1 MGFGYL
7 LLGYLVTY
15 VIYIT
20 ASSVGV
26 GSLALLAG
34 SALMFWALSCLRRFN
49 TAFDA
54 AKWLTLPIFVLGFC
68 RLWQDAAGA
77 WFSWEGTAANVL
89 TAVVTWASFATTLL
103 FHFAMLYAIRVLALE
118 VGLNKL
124 SSHAMYNTLAVG
136 IWGALFLLCNMPTI
150 GETLLPYL
158 SISMGLFNLV
168 YLISNIALLL
178 RCAKNICAEGDEEVA
193 PKRSRFEWVNR
204 LSDSYNQTMDKLKEN
219 SRADGDA
226 FWHNHMKKSGNSSAA
241 NTAGSTKKK
250 HKKKK
255 KK

>member
-34 SALMFWALSCLRRFN
+34 SALMFWAFCSLRRFN
-49 TAFDA
+49 TSFDA
-54 AKWLTLPIFVLGFC
+54 AKWLTLPIFALGLC
-68 RLWQDAAGA
+68 RLWQDVAGA
-77 WFSWEGTAANVL
+77 WFSWEGAVADVMT
-89 TAVVTWASFATTLL
+89 TVVTWTSYATTLL

-193 PKRSRFEWVNR
+193 PKPSRFAWINR

-219 SRADGDA
+219 SRADGNA
-226 FWHNHMKKSGNSSAA
+226 FWHNHMEKKPQN
-241 NTAGSTKKK
+241 NYTNKK

>member
-20 ASSVGV
+20 ASSVGF

-34 SALMFWALSCLRRFN
+34 SALMFWALCSLRRFSV
-49 TAFDA
+49 AFEP
-54 AKWLTLPIFVLGFC
+54 AKWLTLPIFVLGLC
-68 RLWQDAAGA
+68 RLWQDIAKA
-77 WFSWEGTAANVL
+77 WFVWEGTAAEVL
-89 TAVVTWASFATTLL
+89 LTVVTWTSFVTTLL
-103 FHFAMLYAIRVLALE
+103 FHFAMLYAIRVLSLE

-136 IWGALFLLCNMPTI
+136 IWGALFLLCNMPAI
-150 GETLLPYL
+150 GEKVLPYL

-168 YLISNIALLL
+168 YLISNAVLLL

-193 PKRSRFEWVNR
+193 PKPSRFEWINR
-204 LSDSYNQTMDKLKEN
+204 IGASYEQTMNKLKEN

-226 FWHNHMKKSGNSSAA
+226 FWHKHMEKKPQNN
-241 NTAGSTKKK
+241 NTNKK

>member
-7 LLGYLVTY
+7 LLVYIVTY

-20 ASSVGV
+20 ASSVGI
-26 GSLALLAG
+26 GSLALLVG
-34 SALMFWALSCLRRFN
+34 SALMFWAFCSLRNFN

-54 AKWLTLPIFVLGFC
+54 AKWLTIPIFVLGLF
-68 RLWQDAAGA
+68 RLWQDVAGA
-77 WFSWEGTAANVL
+77 WLSWEGTGANVL
-89 TAVVTWASFATTLL
+89 ATIVTWTSFATTLV

-118 VGLNKL
+118 VGVNKL

-136 IWGALFLLCNMPTI
+136 IWGALFLLCNMPTV

-158 SISMGLFNLV
+158 SMSMGLFNLV
-168 YLISNIALLL
+168 YLISNVVLLL
-178 RCAKNICAEGDEEVA
+178 RCAKNICAEGDEEVP
-193 PKRSRFEWVNR
+193 PKPSRFEWINR
-204 LSDSYNQTMDKLKEN
+204 IGDSYNQTMEKLKEN

-226 FWHNHMKKSGNSSAA
+226 FWHNHMKTSSNSSLT
-241 NTAGSTKKK
+241 NTASSTKKK

>member
-20 ASSVGV
+20 ASSVGF
-26 GSLALLAG
+26 GSLAILAG
-34 SALMFWALSCLRRFN
+34 SALMFWGIRNLCRFN
-49 TAFDA
+49 TSFVS
-54 AKWLTLPIFVLGFC
+54 AKWLTLPIFALGLC
-68 RLWQDAAGA
+68 RLWQDVASA
-77 WFSWEGTAANVL
+77 WLSWEGPAADVL
-89 TAVVTWASFATTLL
+89 LGIVTWASFATTLL
-103 FHFAMLYAIRVLALE
+103 FHFALLYAIRVLALE

-150 GETLLPYL
+150 GERVLPYF
-158 SISMGLFNLV
+158 SFSMALFNLV
-168 YLISNIALLL
+168 YLISNAVLLV

-193 PKRSRFEWVNR
+193 PKPSRFEWINR
-204 LSDSYNQTMDKLKEN
+204 LSASYNQTMDKLKAN

-226 FWHNHMKKSGNSSAA
+226 FWHKHMEKKPQ
-241 NTAGSTKKK
+241 NTANQKN
-250 HKKKK
+250 KKKK

>member
-20 ASSVGV
+20 ASSVGI

-34 SALMFWALSCLRRFN
+34 SALMFWALCSLRRFN

-54 AKWLTLPIFVLGFC
+54 AKWLTLPIFVLGLC
-68 RLWQDAAGA
+68 LLWQDIAKA
-77 WFSWEGTAANVL
+77 WLSWEGTVADL
-89 TAVVTWASFATTLL
+89 LLDVVTWASFATTLL
-103 FHFAMLYAIRVLALE
+103 FHFALLYAIRVLAME
-118 VGLNKL
+118 VELKKL

-150 GETLLPYL
+150 GESVLPYL
-158 SISMGLFNLV
+158 SMSMGLFNLV
-168 YLISNIALLL
+168 YLVSTAVLLL

-193 PKRSRFEWVNR
+193 PKPSRFAWVNR
-204 LSDSYNQTMDKLKEN
+204 ISDSYNQTMDKLKEN
-219 SRADGDA
+219 SRADGNA
-226 FWHNHMKKSGNSSAA
+226 FWHNHIEKKPQN
-241 NTAGSTKKK
+241 NTKKK

>member
-20 ASSVGV
+20 ASSVGF

-34 SALMFWALSCLRRFN
+34 SALMFWALCSLRRFCI
-49 TAFDA
+49 AFDA
-54 AKWLTLPIFVLGFC
+54 AKWFTLPIFALGLC
-68 RLWQDAAGA
+68 RLWQDIAKA
-77 WFSWEGTAANVL
+77 WFVWEGTAADLLL
-89 TAVVTWASFATTLL
+89 TIVTWTSFAITLL
-103 FHFAMLYAIRVLALE
+103 FHFALLYAIRVLSLE

-136 IWGALFLLCNMPTI
+136 IWGALFLLCNMPAT
-150 GETLLPYL
+150 GEKVLPYL
-158 SISMGLFNLV
+158 SFSMGLFNLV
-168 YLISNIALLL
+168 YLVSNVVLLL

-193 PKRSRFEWVNR
+193 SKPSRFAWINR
-204 LSDSYNQTMDKLKEN
+204 MRDSYDKTMDKLKEN

-226 FWHNHMKKSGNSSAA
+226 FWHKHMEKKSQNN
-241 NTAGSTKKK
+241 NTNKK

>member
-20 ASSVGV
+20 ASSVGF

-34 SALMFWALSCLRRFN
+34 SALMFWALCSLRRFCI
-49 TAFDA
+49 AFDA
-54 AKWLTLPIFVLGFC
+54 AKWFTLPIFALGLC
-68 RLWQDAAGA
+68 RLWQDIAKA
-77 WFSWEGTAANVL
+77 WFVWEGTAAERLL
-89 TAVVTWASFATTLL
+89 TIVTWTSFAITLL
-103 FHFAMLYAIRVLALE
+103 FHFALLYAIRVLSLE

-136 IWGALFLLCNMPTI
+136 IWGALFLLCNMPAT
-150 GETLLPYL
+150 GEKVLPYL
-158 SISMGLFNLV
+158 SFSMGLFNLV
-168 YLISNIALLL
+168 YLVSNVVLLL

-193 PKRSRFEWVNR
+193 SKPSRFAWINR
-204 LSDSYNQTMDKLKEN
+204 MRDSYDKTMDKLKEN

-226 FWHNHMKKSGNSSAA
+226 FWHKHMEKKSQNN
-241 NTAGSTKKK
+241 NTNKK